1 MTNKYLTRLA
11 LPLLLLSA
19 ANAYGARIKST
30 LWEHPS
36 VLTANDEHLQ
46 VQSVQ
51 LSDTATEVSIHVL
64 QHNSGFTFSPRTYLL
79 ADDGKHYP
87 IRRGKGIHLG
97 KFIQCHAKDTVVTLV
112 FDPVPRKTQSIDLIE
127 GPGMN
132 DFLILG
138 IYDGKKPLQVKPRAL
153 DESQFDDLRRNFFH
167 SATATLQ
174 GRVEGYDPK
183 GERRAF
189 TVYNNNVLI
198 NQSQPLSIDIEADG
212 TFSQKIDLDYPIRN
226 CAACQDIGKDFWFYI
241 KPGQT
246 LDVTLLQNGTT
257 QVKDLSGH
265 GYELNKLWDINPY
278 SLTRGVLP
286 YAKMEDEV
294 KETSVAEFLQR
305 MQTRAA
311 LSDSIVNYIA
321 PRLGF
326 NDYDYKF
333 AMQES
338 HIRLAEYY
346 MTYFMY
352 FDIFGNERKHKD
364 DSLLVKTDTYR
375 PITQWVNNDV
385 LQLSS
390 SDFTHLQNRYSFAD
404 NITHLAYRYRDKFS
418 SDSARHEEDAR
429 LFGAAS
435 PSLLN
440 QVDLL
445 NILYRDYGQRVRLVN
460 KDSIAEQKAVAAWEK
475 KFSQRLGLLV
485 IPFLREKAKQVFR
498 NYIEQTHLAYDL
510 PENEAS
516 EMFHRIADQYKG
528 KYLFIDFWATSCG
541 PCVQAIRNSLQMRKE
556 LHNNPNVK
564 FIFIT
569 GDRQSPKEAYDK
581 FVAQYLADEDVYRV
595 PQIEFDK
602 YMNLFQFS
610 GIPHYEAL
618 DREGRVLRDYN
629 EFGHF
634 SRTSDFNN
642 YLLDPLRSAYGEI
655 DLEQIR
661 KEREAA
667 EALKHANDSLYVIHA
682 VGKIKKTGKAID
694 SRFVLRDNDVENFLS
709 QTKRYKSR
717 TSYRGDDP
725 NRPMSDNP
733 RSKNGVVEL
742 EVECDE
748 DGHIS
753 VN

>member
-1 MTNKYLTRLA
+1 MTNKYLTQLI

-19 ANAYGARIKST
+19 ADAYGARIKSA

-36 VLTANDEHLQ
+36 VLVAKQDYLK

-51 LSDTATEVSIHVL
+51 LSDTATEVSVFA
-64 QHNSGFTFSPRTYLL
+64 QKHNGGFTFNRRTYLL
-79 ADDGKHYP
+79 GDDGRHYP
-87 IRRGKGIHLG
+87 IRFGKGITLG
-97 KFIQCHAKDTVVTLV
+97 KFIQCHERDTVVTLV
-112 FDPVPRKTQSIDLIE
+112 FDPVPRKSQSIDLIE
-127 GPGMN
+127 GAGSR
-132 DFLILG
+132 DFLLLG
-138 IYDGKKPLQVKPRAL
+138 IHDGKKPLQVKPRTI
-153 DESQFDDLRRNFFH
+153 DETKFDHLRRDFFH
-167 SATATLQ
+167 TATATLQ
-174 GRVEGYDPK
+174 GRIEGYDPK

-226 CAACQDIGKDFWFYI
+226 CASCQGNGKEFWFYI

-278 SLTRGVLP
+278 NLTSGVLP
-286 YAKMEDEV
+286 HAKMQDEV

-346 MTYFMY
+346 LSYFMY
-352 FDIFGNERKHKD
+352 FDIYRDERKHKD

-390 SDFTHLQNRYSFAD
+390 SDFTYLQNRYSFAD

-418 SDSARHEEDAR
+418 SDSVRHEEDAR

-445 NILYRDYGQRVRLVN
+445 NILCRDYGQGVRLVN
-460 KDSIAEQKAVAAWEK
+460 KDSIAEQKAVAALEK

-485 IPFLREKAKQVFR
+485 IPFLQEKAKQVFR

-510 PENEAS
+510 PEGEVTD
-516 EMFHRIADQYKG
+516 MFRRITDQYKG
-528 KYLFIDFWATSCG
+528 KYLYIDFWATTCG

-602 YMNLFQFS
+602 YRNLFQFNS
-610 GIPHYEAL
+610 IPHYEAL

-629 EFGHF
+629 CYRDWHETTLFF
-634 SRTSDFNN
+634 ERV
-642 YLLDPLRSAYGEI
+642 LDPLRVAYGEATT
-655 DLEQIR
+655 EQLK
-661 KEREAA
+661 KEREEA
-667 EALKHANDSLYVIHA
+667 EALKHANDSLYVLHWT
-682 VGKIKKTGKAID
+682 GKDTKTGKDFDTTYVAQD
-694 SRFVLRDNDVENFLS
+694 KFLRYIVRQKQYRGQISF
-709 QTKRYKSR
+709 
-717 TSYRGDDP
+717 RGDDP
-725 NRPMSDNP
+725 NRPFPENP
-733 RSKNGVVEL
+733 RSKNGVVAIQM
-742 EVECDE
+742 VEE
-748 DGHIS
+748 EKK
-753 VN
+753 

>member
-46 VQSVQ
+46 VQSVL

-64 QHNSGFTFSPRTYLL
+64 QHNSAFTFSPRTYLL

-87 IRRGKGIHLG
+87 IRWGKGIHLG

-138 IYDGKKPLQVKPRAL
+138 IYDGKKPLQVKPRTL

-183 GERRAF
+183 GERQSF
-189 TVYNNNVLI
+189 TLYLHNVLT
-198 NQSQPLSIDIEADG
+198 NQSQPYSLSINDDG
-212 TFSQKIDLDYPIRN
+212 TFKQELDLDYPIYERAFCDN
-226 CAACQDIGKDFWFYI
+226 LYRSFYFFL

-246 LDVTLLQNGTT
+246 LDVTLHPDGTT
-257 QVKDLSGH
+257 SYKDISGH
-265 GYELNKLWDINPY
+265 GWEFDKFLDLSLINMTSGLYRYNDRRSDREDKDI
-278 SLTRGVLP
+278 R
-286 YAKMEDEV
+286 A
-294 KETSVAEFLQR
+294 FQQR
-305 MQTRAA
+305 MEERFRRT
-311 LSDSIVNYIA
+311 DSLIHYMA
-321 PRLGF
+321 PRLGY
-326 NDYDYKF
+326 NDFDYKF
-333 AMQES
+333 ALLNARYRMLS
-338 HIRLAEYY
+338 NY
-346 MTYFMY
+346 MDKFLH
-352 FDIFGNERKHKD
+352 DRD
-364 DSLLVKTDTYR
+364 DSTMTEAEKYAPFIQRIDD
-375 PITQWVNNDV
+375 DV
-385 LQLSS
+385 LQISTES
-390 SDFTHLQNRYSFAD
+390 FWTTMNRYSFARFMRVGG
-404 NITHLAYRYRDKFS
+404 RYYHIDQRYTE
-418 SDSARHEEDAR
+418 DSLRRAVDAE
-429 LFGAAS
+429 LFGKAS
-435 PSLLN
+435 PTWLSRVDLLN
-440 QVDLL
+440 QV
-445 NILYRDYGQRVRLVN
+445 YYDYGENIREVK
-460 KDSIAEQKAVAAWEK
+460 KDSVAEKEAVARLESDFQKRMTLQDHPFFRKKAEQ
-475 KFSQRLGLLV
+475 
-485 IPFLREKAKQVFR
+485 IFR
-498 NYIEQTHLAYDL
+498 RYVEYTDLAYDL
-510 PENEAS
+510 PEGGATD
-516 EMFHRIADQYKG
+516 MFRRITDRYKG

-541 PCVQAIRNSLQMRKE
+541 PCVYAIRQSLKMRQE
-556 LHNNPNVK
+556 LHDNPDIK

-569 GDRQSPKEAYDK
+569 GDRESPQKTYDK
-581 FVAQYLADEDVYRV
+581 FVAEYLADEDSYRI
-595 PQIEFDK
+595 PQEEFIQYK
-602 YMNLFQFS
+602 NLFQFD

-618 DREGRVLRDYN
+618 DREGRVLRKYN
-629 EFGHF
+629 ELGHF

-682 VGKIKKTGKAID
+682 VGKIKKTGEAID

-725 NRPMSDNP
+725 KRPMSDNP

-748 DGHIS
+748 DGSIS